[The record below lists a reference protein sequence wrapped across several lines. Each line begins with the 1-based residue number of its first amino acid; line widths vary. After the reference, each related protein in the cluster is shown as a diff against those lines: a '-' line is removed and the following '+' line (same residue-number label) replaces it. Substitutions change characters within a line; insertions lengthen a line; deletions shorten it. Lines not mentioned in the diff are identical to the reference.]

1 MGHHNSEEA
10 KYKVFLDSRD
20 GLDTTALYYSQ
31 NNYPETNLYRSF
43 PFSHSPIPL
52 HHDKHSYYQDD
63 VSNEEREDDDAW
75 YNDINRTV
83 RLAAQ
88 QREEMIDLTNEANML
103 DFMAALRKHD
113 YKGLKE

>member
-20 GLDTTALYYSQ
+20 GVDTTALYYSQ

-52 HHDKHSYYQDD
+52 HNKHSYY
-63 VSNEEREDDDAW
+63 
-75 YNDINRTV
+75 
-83 RLAAQ
+83 
-88 QREEMIDLTNEANML
+88 
-103 DFMAALRKHD
+103 
-113 YKGLKE
+113 